1 MPADITRW
9 EHMVN
14 AQRLALEIVTNLCSV
29 DDELPPMDDTVDLDD
44 ESVVTTATSESGVD
58 VAIIQRIINTGFIS
72 RVLTKCVFP
81 PAEIIQAVSAISSA
95 APMLEKL
102 NLIQIR
108 SLACL
113 QNIILF
119 MPEDELGDVA
129 GIWIML
135 VGLCARAAPQP
146 TLTEILS
153 LSTSLMW
160 LMLRKVSHIEKV
172 CSALLVSPTF

>member
-1 MPADITRW
+1 M
-9 EHMVN
+9 
-14 AQRLALEIVTNLCSV
+14 
-29 DDELPPMDDTVDLDD
+29 
-44 ESVVTTATSESGVD
+44 
-58 VAIIQRIINTGFIS
+58 
-72 RVLTKCVFP
+72 LTKCVFP

-119 MPEDELGDVA
+119 MPEDGILMLSADHRDDSHFLELGDVA